1 MPVTSLLGPAQI
13 RELAEQAGVR
23 PTKTLGQNFVIDGG
37 TVRKIVRQADVVE
50 GERVVEV
57 GPGLGSLTLGLL
69 EAGADVVAVEID
81 PVLGRLLPTT
91 VARHL
96 PGLERVD
103 DEPTADGAP
112 VVRLRDA
119 DGRDRLTVVL
129 SDALDVHVLPGPPP
143 TALVANL
150 PYNVSV
156 PVLLTFLERFD
167 SLERVLVM
175 VQAEVADRIAAP
187 PGSRTYGVP
196 SVKAAWWASARRTAT
211 VGRSVFW
218 PVPNVDSALVR
229 LDRREPPPTDATREE
244 VFAVVDAAFA
254 QRRKMLR
261 SALASFAGSA
271 EQALT
276 AIEGAGVDPQA
287 RGETVDVAGF
297 ARIAARLALSAAARA
312 DGLAAPAGEVRETGS
327 ETRDRSDTGR
337 PGTVAP

>member
-1 MPVTSLLGPAQI
+1 MSVTSLLGPAQI
-13 RELAEQAGVR
+13 RELAEQAGIR

-37 TVRKIVRQADVVE
+37 TVRKIVRQAEVVA
-50 GERVVEV
+50 GERVVEI

-81 PVLGRLLPTT
+81 PVLARLLPGT
-91 VARHL
+91 VAAHL
-96 PGLERVD
+96 PGLERID

-119 DGRDRLTVVL
+119 QGRDRLTVVL

-156 PVLLTFLERFD
+156 PVLLTFLERFA
-167 SLERVLVM
+167 SLERLLVM

-196 SVKAAWWASARRTAT
+196 SVKAAWWAAARRTAT

-229 LDRREPPPTDATREE
+229 LDRREPPSVGASRED
-244 VFAVVDAAFA
+244 VFVVVDAAFA

-261 SALASFAGSA
+261 SALAGVAGSA
-271 EQALT
+271 ELAVAALD
-276 AIEGAGVDPQA
+276 AAGVDPQA
-287 RGETVDVAGF
+287 RGETVDVEAF
-297 ARIAARLALSAAARA
+297 ARVAAHLVGSGVAL
-312 DGLAAPAGEVRETGS
+312 G
-327 ETRDRSDTGR
+327 DRSLRAR
-337 PGTVAP
+337 PGTVGA